1 MTRGSAAA
9 QRRVAQPAA
18 NDFRRPGF
26 DTDSG
31 RRCVLGQWLFPMF
44 PKWHSPFQLID
55 VESAAIFLQAPA

>member
-1 MTRGSAAA
+1 MMQRNAAA

-18 NDFRRPGF
+18 NDIRRPGF

-31 RRCVLGQWLFPMF
+31 RRCVFGQWLFPMF

-55 VESAAIFLQAPA
+55 VESAAIFRQALA